1 MAKRRAYHFSLGNSS
16 TGPVGFCARIIASSK
31 EEAVRLMRE
40 TMSEE
45 YMVVEYLDEVV
56 YFQVYFNRSAVSE
69 KDIDEVNDLVEGEHG
84 YEEEEETADSC
95 QP

>member
-1 MAKRRAYHFSLGNSS
+1 MPKQSYHFSLGNSS

-31 EEAVRLMRE
+31 EEAVRLMKA
-40 TMSEE
+40 TMPEE
-45 YMVVEYLDEVV
+45 HMVVEYLDEVD
-56 YFQVYFNRSAVSE
+56 YFQVYFNPAAISE
-69 KDIDEVNDLVEGEHG
+69 KDIDEVDDLVEGEHG